1 MASPEAARL
10 LRIARHDLKMCA
22 VFYIPS
28 LSEAACVCRTT
39 CSAWLRWADA
49 GTVATR
55 SPMTRIVI
63 QWQDQFGRWQRFQEK
78 HNQADAFRTAQAR
91 ARSTGKRH
99 RLVDENARL
108 LDLLE
113 P

>member
-1 MASPEAARL
+1 
-10 LRIARHDLKMCA
+10 
-22 VFYIPS
+22 
-28 LSEAACVCRTT
+28 
-39 CSAWLRWADA
+39 
-49 GTVATR
+49 
-55 SPMTRIVI
+55 MTRVTIE
-63 QWQDQFGRWQRFQEK
+63 WQDQFGRWQRFQGK

-99 RLVDENARL
+99 RLVDERGQL

>member
-1 MASPEAARL
+1 MVR
-10 LRIARHDLKMCA
+10 RK
-22 VFYIPS
+22 
-28 LSEAACVCRTT
+28 T
-39 CSAWLRWADA
+39 CSAWLCRADA
-49 GTVATR
+49 DTVAHR
-55 SPMTRIVI
+55 PAMTRIVI

-99 RLVDENARL
+99 RLIDAAGHL

>member
-1 MASPEAARL
+1 MPVVR
-10 LRIARHDLKMCA
+10 RK
-22 VFYIPS
+22 
-28 LSEAACVCRTT
+28 T
-39 CSAWLRWADA
+39 CSAWLRRADA
-49 GTVATR
+49 GTVAR
-55 SPMTRIVI
+55 LPAMTRIVI
-63 QWQDQFGRWQRFQEK
+63 QWQDQFGRWQRYQEK

-99 RLVDENARL
+99 RLVDEAGRL

>member
-1 MASPEAARL
+1 
-10 LRIARHDLKMCA
+10 
-22 VFYIPS
+22 
-28 LSEAACVCRTT
+28 
-39 CSAWLRWADA
+39 
-49 GTVATR
+49 
-55 SPMTRIVI
+55 MTRIII

-78 HNQADAFRTAQAR
+78 HNQADAFRTDQAR

-99 RLVDENARL
+99 RLVDEAGRL